1 MKVVKVYG
9 ALKKRLGGQGTFEL
23 DVNTP
28 AEAIKALTANFKGLA
43 KWMVESD
50 QHGVAYKVQ
59 LGTEVIGEKQI
70 DTLLCPW
77 SEREVFSIT
86 PVVTGA
92 GRGFGMVLL
101 GAALIGL
108 SFVTFGAAAGTG
120 LFGGVASGTVFGSGA
135 GAGLYGLAF
144 GSKMLG
150 MVGLSLLM
158 SGVSQMLSPPPKD
171 LDMNEATKLQ
181 NYSFSGVTNT
191 AQVGTAIPIAY
202 GRLFVGSSVI
212 SSGLDVDQVL

>member
-9 ALKKRLGGQGTFEL
+9 ALKKQLGGQGTFEL

-43 KWMVESD
+43 KWMVESE
-50 QHGVAYKVQ
+50 QHGIGYRVE
-59 LGTEVIGEKQI
+59 LGKEVVRESEI
-70 DTLLCPW
+70 DTLLLPW

-92 GRGFGMVLL
+92 GRGTGMLLL

-108 SFVTFGAAAGTG
+108 SFVTFGTSTLFAG
-120 LFGGVASGTVFGSGA
+120 VSSGAVFGSGAA
-135 GAGLYGLAF
+135 GAGLYGAAF
-144 GSKMLG
+144 GSKVLG
-150 MVGLSLLM
+150 MIGLSLVM
-158 SGVSQMLSPPPKD
+158 GGIGQMLSPAPQD
-171 LDMNEATKLQ
+171 LDMKQANKLQ

-191 AQVGTAIPIAY
+191 SQVGTAIPIAY
-202 GRLFVGSSVI
+202 GRLFVGSTVI
-212 SSGLDVDQVL
+212 SSGLDVDQEV

>member
-9 ALKKRLGGQGTFEL
+9 ALKKQLGGQGTFEL

-28 AEAIKALTANFKGLA
+28 AEAIKALTANFRGLA
-43 KWMVESD
+43 KWMVESE

-59 LGTEVIGEKQI
+59 LGTEVVRESEI
-70 DTLLCPW
+70 DTLLLPW

-108 SFVTFGAAAGTG
+108 SFIAIPGLGTAFAGG
-120 LFGGVASGTVFGSGA
+120 NL
-135 GAGLYGLAF
+135 AGLGTTTGIWGTAW
-144 GSKMLG
+144 GSKALA
-150 MVGLSLLM
+150 MVGLSLVM
-158 SGVSQMLSPPPKD
+158 SGVATMLSPPPPE
-171 LDMNEATKLQ
+171 LDMNQATKLQ

-191 AQVGTAIPIAY
+191 SQVGTAIPIAY
-202 GRLFVGSSVI
+202 GRLFVGSTVI
-212 SSGLDVDQVL
+212 SSGLDVDQEV

>member
-9 ALKKRLGGQGTFEL
+9 ALKKKLGGQGTFEL

-43 KWMVESD
+43 KWMVESE

-59 LGTEVIGEKQI
+59 LGTEVVGEDQI
-70 DTLLCPW
+70 DTLLYPW

-86 PVVTGA
+86 PVMSGA
-92 GRGFGMVLL
+92 GRGWGQVLL

-108 SFVTFGAAAGTG
+108 SFVTFGGTAFAGVSLGST
-120 LFGGVASGTVFGSGA
+120 FGSGAA
-135 GAGLYGLAF
+135 GAGLYGAAW
-144 GSKMLG
+144 GSKALG
-150 MVGLSLLM
+150 AIGLSM
-158 SGVSQMLSPPPKD
+158 MIGGISQMLSPPPPD
-171 LDMNEATKLQ
+171 LDIKQANKLQ

-191 AQVGTAIPIAY
+191 SQVGTAIPIAY

-212 SSGLDVDQVL
+212 SSGLDVDEVV

>member
-9 ALKKRLGGQGTFEL
+9 ALKKQLGGQGTFEL

-43 KWMVESD
+43 KWMVESE

-59 LGTEVIGEKQI
+59 LGTEVVGEEQI
-70 DTLLCPW
+70 DTLLYPW

-86 PVVTGA
+86 PVMSGA
-92 GRGFGMVLL
+92 GRGWGQVLL

-108 SFVTFGAAAGTG
+108 SFVTFGGTAFAGVSLGST
-120 LFGGVASGTVFGSGA
+120 FGSGAA
-135 GAGLYGLAF
+135 GAGLYGAAW
-144 GSKMLG
+144 GSKALGAIGLSMMLG
-150 MVGLSLLM
+150 GI
-158 SGVSQMLSPPPKD
+158 SQMLSPPPPD
-171 LDMNEATKLQ
+171 LNMKQANVLQ

-212 SSGLDVDQVL
+212 SSGLDVDEVV

>member
-9 ALKKRLGGQGTFEL
+9 ALKKQLGGQGTFEL

-43 KWMVESD
+43 KWMVESE

-59 LGTEVIGEKQI
+59 LGTEVVGEEQI
-70 DTLLCPW
+70 DTLLHPW

-92 GRGFGMVLL
+92 GRGMGMVLL

-108 SFVTFGAAAGTG
+108 SFVALPMLGGAFAGGSLAGFGTTAGVYGAAW
-120 LFGGVASGTVFGSGA
+120 
-135 GAGLYGLAF
+135 
-144 GSKMLG
+144 GSKALGAIGLSMMLG
-150 MVGLSLLM
+150 GI
-158 SGVSQMLSPPPKD
+158 SQMLSPPPPD
-171 LDMNEATKLQ
+171 LNMKQANVLQ

-212 SSGLDVDQVL
+212 SSGLDVDEVV

>member
-9 ALKKRLGGQGTFEL
+9 ALKKQLGGQGTFEL

-43 KWMVESD
+43 EWMTRSQ

-59 LGTEVIGEKQI
+59 LGTEVIGEEQI
-70 DTLLCPW
+70 DSLLYPW
-77 SEREVFSIT
+77 SEKEVFSIT
-86 PVVTGA
+86 PVIMGA
-92 GRGFGMVLL
+92 GRGMGQFLL

-108 SFVTFGAAAGTG
+108 SFVALPMLGGAFAG
-120 LFGGVASGTVFGSGA
+120 GSL
-135 GAGLYGLAF
+135 AGLGTTAGIYGTAW
-144 GSKMLG
+144 GSKALG
-150 MVGLSLLM
+150 AIGLSLMLG
-158 SGVSQMLSPPPKD
+158 GVSQMLSPPPPD
-171 LDMNEATKLQ
+171 LNMKQANVLQ

-202 GRLFVGSSVI
+202 GRVFVGSSVV
-212 SSGLDVDQVL
+212 SAGLDVDQVIL

>member
-9 ALKKRLGGQGTFEL
+9 ALKKQLGGQGTFEL

-43 KWMVESD
+43 KWMVESE
-50 QHGVAYKVQ
+50 QHGVAYKVR
-59 LGTEVIGEKQI
+59 LGKEVVGEEQI
-70 DTLLCPW
+70 DTLLYPW
-77 SEREVFSIT
+77 SERDVFSIT
-86 PVVTGA
+86 PVVTGS

-108 SFVTFGAAAGTG
+108 SFVTFGTSAAFAGGSLSG
-120 LFGGVASGTVFGSGA
+120 LGTTA
-135 GAGLYGLAF
+135 GIYGTAW
-144 GSKMLG
+144 GSKVLG
-150 MVGLSLLM
+150 AIGLSM
-158 SGVSQMLSPPPKD
+158 MIGGISQMLSPPPPD
-171 LDMNEATKLQ
+171 LDIKQANKLQ

-212 SSGLDVDQVL
+212 SSGLDVDEVV

>member
-9 ALKKRLGGQGTFEL
+9 ALKKQLGGQGTFEL

-43 KWMVESD
+43 KWMVESE

-59 LGTEVIGEKQI
+59 LGTEVVGEEQI
-70 DTLLCPW
+70 DTLLHPW

-86 PVVTGA
+86 PVMSGA
-92 GRGFGMVLL
+92 GRGWGQVLL

-108 SFVTFGAAAGTG
+108 SFVTFGGTAFAG
-120 LFGGVASGTVFGSGA
+120 ASLGSTFGSGAA
-135 GAGLYGLAF
+135 GAGLYGAAW
-144 GSKMLG
+144 GSKALGAIGLSMMLG
-150 MVGLSLLM
+150 
-158 SGVSQMLSPPPKD
+158 GVSQMLSPPPPD
-171 LDMNEATKLQ
+171 LNMKQANVLQ

-212 SSGLDVDQVL
+212 SSGLDVDEVV